1 MLLVLRD
8 TDPHVVLAFTQ
19 VFGGHDGVSVGSG
32 DLLAAGVDAIV
43 SPANSFGRMDG
54 GIDLHYRNQLGLGL
68 ERLLRELIA
77 RRYENGELPVGE
89 AIVVPTKHGSIKRM
103 IAAPTMRTPQNIR
116 GTDNVRRATLAAL
129 RMAAGV
135 REPAIARLGMPGMGT
150 GVGRMDP
157 FDAAEQMFDGWQQWL
172 KEARSGSSSG
182 DQSPGSSKIPS

>member
-19 VFGGHDGVSVGSG
+19 VFGGHDDVSFGSG

-54 GIDLHYRNQLGLGL
+54 GIDLHYRNELGSKL
-68 ERLLRELIA
+68 ERRLQELIA
-77 RRYENGELPVGE
+77 ARYEDGELPVGE
-89 AIVVPTKHGSIKRM
+89 ALVVPTGHAKIKRM

-116 GTDNVRRATLAAL
+116 GTDNVLRATLAAL
-129 RMAAGV
+129 RVAAAV
-135 REPAIARLGMPGMGT
+135 HEPAIARLGMPGMGT

-157 FDAAEQMFDGWQQWL
+157 FDAAEQMFEAWMQWRG
-172 KEARSGSSSG
+172 EIDDPA
-182 DQSPGSSKIPS
+182 